1 MNTRKYI
8 AHACCIASMAVIS
21 ACSGNGA
28 PNNGDIE
35 KAIEDATRFEMR
47 QRMGDKVADIDVSDV
62 SAKDC
67 IAKDAEWICRVE
79 AKISMKRMYN
89 GNMEPHEEKFSGD
102 VRLNK
107 TDNGW
112 VMIE

>member
-1 MNTRKYI
+1 MKKPLALGLLLMPALCTL
-8 AHACCIASMAVIS
+8 A

-28 PNNGDIE
+28 PGNGDIE

-47 QRMGDKVADIDVSDV
+47 QRMGNKVADIDVSDV
-62 SAKDC
+62 NSKDC

-79 AKISMKRMYN
+79 AKMSMKRMYN
-89 GNMEPHEEKFSGD
+89 GNTEPHEEKFSGD
-102 VRLNK
+102 VKLKR
-107 TDNGW
+107 TDSGW

>member
-1 MNTRKYI
+1 MKTPRI
-8 AHACCIASMAVIS
+8 LGLLLVPALCTLT

-28 PNNGDIE
+28 PGNGAIE

-62 SAKDC
+62 SSKDC

-79 AKISMKRMYN
+79 AKISMKRLDN
-89 GNMEPHEEKFSGD
+89 GTMEPHEEKFSGD
-102 VRLNK
+102 VKLKK